1 MNSSTTGR
9 ETIVTALRRELLGPA
24 PDGKPLALP
33 FADKE
38 SSYGPWTDPE
48 NGEEV
53 LERNPLVR
61 YGVGVLYPAPTGDG
75 IQQSDEQ
82 TELTGLFEPEA
93 PEGSDPAPSLVLPTA
108 TGPADDADFD
118 LSGANERKPTAVGL
132 SFLLE
137 SGSTGGLEIL
147 LEGGRYRELRVDV
160 PSSRQRTWWVRNR
173 IAARWRL
180 SPQQLAKIP
189 DVLRDCLPEADQSI
203 GLEGIDVRLTV
214 HLAQHPDGVLVTA
227 AIVNKSQPGGRAL
240 ASKCLFQTKFTATPQ
255 DRRLLPYPEAQD
267 TSEHSDDASF
277 RLLYSKVRTYA
288 VGHGCAATWEDS
300 FDGSQPAWVA
310 ADPLPEFDVPRITPD
325 IVREDGAELTV
336 SMEDLASG
344 NEAGLTQLHELLA
357 AYKAWIDERKAEAEA
372 LEGEFRTTADRHI
385 RECVHALERMQEGLA
400 LVQGGDDSL
409 ITEAFRI
416 ANQAMFKQQVRSGR
430 ERRKTTLAED
440 GRFRVEPLPTPAKD
454 DEPPRRGRW
463 RAFQIAFLLASIPSV
478 ADPGHQHRSSVD
490 LIFFP
495 TGGGKTE
502 AYLGLSAFS
511 MALRR
516 LRDPGD
522 VGVTVLMRYTLR
534 LLTTQQFLRAAALI
548 CALETIRDSRDDLGE
563 EPFSIGIWVGGDS
576 TPNSRS
582 DAVSYLNN
590 MERGGENPFLLLRCP
605 WCAAQM
611 GPVESTG
618 GSSQQGARR
627 RGGRRNTRQGSV
639 AGYVR
644 QGSRVV
650 FQCPDL
656 GCDFSKAE
664 RRLPVHVVDEDV
676 YAARPSMVI
685 GTIDKFALLAWRPE
699 ARAIFGIDDDGQRTY
714 SPPDLVIQDELH
726 LIAGPLGSIAGLY
739 EGVIEE
745 LCTDHSGSAPVLPK
759 IIASTATIRRYEEQ
773 VKSLYGRG
781 SVHLFPPHGLDASDS
796 FFAVYARDRE
806 TRKLLPGRKY
816 IGVHAPALGS
826 MQTAQVRSFSA
837 LLQAAQ
843 DAQENEKDPWWTL
856 MAFFNSLRELG
867 NSLSLLQSDIP
878 DYLITINR
886 RSAQDRTDRRRLRIV
901 EEMTSRLRQDQIPE
915 AMEKL
920 ARTTE
925 TAGAVDV
932 CLASSLI
939 EVGIDIDR
947 LSLMTVVGQ
956 PKSTSQYIQVTGRVG
971 RRVDRPG
978 LIVTLYGAAKP
989 RDRSHFE
996 HFRSYHQ
1003 RLYAQVEPTSATP
1016 FAPPVLDRAL
1026 HAVLVAYI
1034 RQMAPRVLDDPFPF
1048 PEDLFERAANLLRAR
1063 AVVCDVAEVNR
1074 IDELIDKRRR
1084 EWTHWQPSEWGQP
1097 GGEVGTN
1104 QLMHPV
1110 GKHVEGRLRTSSW
1123 PTPTSMRGADAECRA
1138 EVTRLY
1144 AERGAQQ

>member
-1 MNSSTTGR
+1 MNNSTTGR
-9 ETIVTALRRELLGPA
+9 EVIVEALRRELLGPA
-24 PDGKPLALP
+24 PDGKPLTLP

-48 NGEEV
+48 SGEEI

-61 YGVGVLYPAPTGDG
+61 YGVGVLYPAPTNSG
-75 IQQSDEQ
+75 QQQPDEQ
-82 TELTGLFEPEA
+82 TELPGLFEPEVPDGSELA
-93 PEGSDPAPSLVLPTA
+93 PNLVLPTA

-132 SFLLE
+132 SFMLE
-137 SGSTGGLEIL
+137 RSNTGGLEIL
-147 LEGGRYRELRVDV
+147 LEGGRYRVLRVDV
-160 PSSRQRTWWVRNR
+160 PASSPRTWWVRNKL
-173 IAARWRL
+173 AARWRL
-180 SPQQLAKIP
+180 SPQQLAKVP
-189 DVLRDCLPEADQSI
+189 DVLRDLTPEVDHSI

-214 HLAQHPDGVLVTA
+214 HLDQHPKGVLVTA
-227 AIVNKSQPGGRAL
+227 AIVNKSQLGGQAL
-240 ASKCLFQTKFTATPQ
+240 ASKCVFQTSFTATPQ
-255 DRRLLPYPEAQD
+255 DCRLLPYPGAQD
-267 TSEHSDDASF
+267 TSDHSDDASF
-277 RLLYSKVRTYA
+277 RLLYRKAQTYA

-325 IVREDGAELTV
+325 IVGKDGAELTV

-344 NEAGLTQLHELLA
+344 NEAGLAQLHELLA
-357 AYKAWIDERKAEAEA
+357 AYKAWIDRRKAEAES
-372 LEGEFRTTADRHI
+372 LEGEFRNTAGRHLK
-385 RECVHALERMQEGLA
+385 ECVKALGRMQEGLA
-400 LVQGGDDSL
+400 LVEGGDDTL
-409 ITEAFRI
+409 IAKAFRI
-416 ANQAMFKQQVRSGR
+416 ANQAMFKQQARSGR
-430 ERRKTTLAED
+430 ERRKTTMAED
-440 GRFRVEPLPTPAKD
+440 GRFRVEALPTLPRE
-454 DEPPRRGRW
+454 DERPRRGHW
-463 RAFQIAFLLASIPSV
+463 RAFQIAFLLASIPST
-478 ADPGHQHRSSVD
+478 ADPGHRHRNSVD

-522 VGVTVLMRYTLR
+522 VSVTVLMRYTLR

-563 EPFSIGIWVGGDS
+563 DPFSIGIWVGGDS

-618 GSSQQGARR
+618 GRNLQGARR
-627 RGGRRNTRQGSV
+627 RRGGRSTRQTAV

-644 QGSRVV
+644 QGNRVV

-656 GCDFSKAE
+656 GCDFSKSD
-664 RRLPVHVVDEDV
+664 RRLPIHVVDDDV

-699 ARAIFGIDDDGQRTY
+699 ARALFGIDDDGQRAY

-739 EGVIEE
+739 EGVVEE
-745 LCTDHSGSAPVLPK
+745 LCTDYSGTDPVLPK

-773 VKSLYGRG
+773 VKSLYGRD
-781 SVHLFPPHGLDASDS
+781 SVHLFPPHGLEASDS

-806 TRKLLPGRKY
+806 TKRLLPGRKY

-843 DAQENEKDPWWTL
+843 DAQEDERDPWWTL

-886 RSAQDRTDRRRLRIV
+886 RSVQARTDRRRLRIV
-901 EEMTSRLRQDQIPE
+901 EEMTSRLRQDQVPE

-920 ARTTE
+920 ARTE
-925 TAGAVDV
+925 GTAGAVDV

-971 RRVDRPG
+971 RRADRPG

-1026 HAVLVAYI
+1026 HAALVAYI
-1034 RQMAPRVLDDPFPF
+1034 RQTIPRVLDAPFPF
-1048 PEDLFERAANLLRAR
+1048 PEDLFEQAVRLLRAR
-1063 AVVCDVAEVNR
+1063 AVVCDMEEVKR
-1074 IDELIDKRRR
+1074 IDELIEKRRR
-1084 EWTHWQPSEWGQP
+1084 EWTHWQPSEWGKP

-1110 GKHVEGRLRTSSW
+1110 GKHVEGRVRTSSW
-1123 PTPTSMRGADAECRA
+1123 ATPTSMRGADADCRA